1 MSRSSEQKFGVLV
14 VEDEAIAG
22 RAHANY
28 VSRLDD
34 FYVVGIAKNA
44 SQALAVM
51 LGQVP
56 SIDPQAID
64 LVLLDM
70 NLGDRHGIQLLRAF
84 RTHRV
89 NVDAIAVTA
98 SREFNVVHNAKSL
111 GVFQYIVKPFTF
123 PVFQA
128 KLAAYVEY
136 RRSLEDCPEKAS
148 QQEIDA
154 LMSTFSSEPKVR
166 LAKKV
171 PADIQHAVLA
181 TLKGGQAL
189 SAAEA
194 GDLLGVSRVTARRYL
209 ESMADAEIL
218 KRQPRY
224 GSAGRPVL
232 EYTLPDDS
240 TE

>member
-28 VSRLDD
+28 VSRLND

-70 NLGDRHGIQLLRAF
+70 NLGDGHGIQLLRAF

-154 LMSTFSSEPKVR
+154 LMSTFSAEPKVR

-181 TLKGGQAL
+181 TLKGGRAL
-189 SAAEA
+189 SGAEA

-209 ESMADAEIL
+209 EAMADAEIL

-232 EYTLPDDS
+232 EYTLPDNS